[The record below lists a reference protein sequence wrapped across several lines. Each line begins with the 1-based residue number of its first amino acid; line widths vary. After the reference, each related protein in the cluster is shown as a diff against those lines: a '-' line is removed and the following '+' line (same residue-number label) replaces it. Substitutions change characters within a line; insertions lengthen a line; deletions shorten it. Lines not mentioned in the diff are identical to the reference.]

1 MKYDK
6 DIREKAKE
14 LFESG
19 LQLKEVAEQ
28 LGLKEGTVRAWK
40 SRGKWVQKCNAV
52 TERNVTKKLVES
64 VTNNN
69 ELTDEQA
76 LFCLLFSRSFNAT
89 KSYQEAFG
97 CSYNTAMVNS
107 CRLLKK
113 AHIKK
118 EVARLKEERYTIA
131 FLSAD
136 DIFQKYMDIAFSDLG
151 DYLEI
156 KNGILKIKDSE
167 EVDTSVL
174 QEVKEGR
181 EGVSVKLQDKMKAL
195 EWLAAHMDMGT
206 AEQRAKVEKIKTETE
221 KIKLEISNLSGLDV
235 EVEDMSDIEEE
246 IYGKS

>member
-6 DIREKAKE
+6 DIREKARE
-14 LFESG
+14 LFEGG
-19 LQLKEVAEQ
+19 LLLKEVAKR
-28 LGLKEGTVRAWK
+28 LDLKEGTVRAWK
-40 SRGKWVQKCNAV
+40 SRGKWTQKCNAV
-52 TERNVTKKLVES
+52 TERNAVKKSVEN
-64 VTNNN
+64 VINND
-69 ELTDEQA
+69 ELTDKQE

-97 CSYNTAMVNS
+97 CGYNTAMVNS

-113 AHIKK
+113 PHIKK
-118 EVARLKEERYTIA
+118 EVARLKKERYTIA

-151 DYLEI
+151 DYLEV

-181 EGVSVKLQDKMKAL
+181 EGVSLKLQDKMKAL
-195 EWLAAHMDMGT
+195 EWLASHMDMGT
-206 AEQRAKVEKIKTETE
+206 TEQRAKVEKIKTETE
-221 KIKLEISNLSGLDV
+221 KIKLEISNLKGLDI
-235 EVEDMSDIEEE
+235 EIEDMSDIEEE

>member
-6 DIREKAKE
+6 DIREKARE
-14 LFESG
+14 LFEGG
-19 LQLKEVAEQ
+19 LLLKEVAKQ
-28 LGLKEGTVRAWK
+28 LDLKEGTVRAWK
-40 SRGKWVQKCNAV
+40 SREKWTQKCNAV
-52 TERNVTKKLVES
+52 TERNTVKKSVEK
-64 VTNNN
+64 VINND
-69 ELTDEQA
+69 ELTDKQE

-107 CRLLKK
+107 CKLLKK

-151 DYLEI
+151 DYLEV
-156 KNGILKIKDSE
+156 KNGILKIKDST

-221 KIKLEISNLSGLDV
+221 KIKLEISNLKGLDI
-235 EVEDMSDIEEE
+235 EIEDMSDIEEE
-246 IYGKS
+246 IYGES